1 MNRESTLR
9 AIEGMSL
16 PGPRKTTPRAVLGS
30 VPRIDFGNYA
40 LSLEKC
46 LSEKDYNRLGDK
58 SRRNPRSDIKKEKLV
73 RGTGFEPANACATGP
88 STLLL

>member
-1 MNRESTLR
+1 MLLYGLR
-9 AIEGMSL
+9 SYGKVSKKKSPDMDLDMSYLHIAIIKGQ
-16 PGPRKTTPRAVLGS
+16 GCT
-30 VPRIDFGNYA
+30 

-73 RGTGFEPANACATGP
+73 RGTGFEPANARATGP